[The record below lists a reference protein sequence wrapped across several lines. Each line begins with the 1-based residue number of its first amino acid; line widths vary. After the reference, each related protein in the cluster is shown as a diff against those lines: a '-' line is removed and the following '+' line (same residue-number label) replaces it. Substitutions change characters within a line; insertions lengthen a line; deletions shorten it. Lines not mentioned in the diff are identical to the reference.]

1 MTERSVRHQF
11 TATFNVK
18 WRRRISTPQWPVSQL
33 MQGCVSRD
41 AGKALG
47 FSSIL
52 LGKEAHMM
60 ASVSTAAFYVLVCDH
75 YLGRRP
81 YSLIS
86 HALTAAVDVHDV
98 YIPTEYEQQSN
109 DGPKL
114 QSFSNRGA
122 IVTEAIKD
130 WAPRQSAHLR
140 ADRRNGDQ
148 YAEAF
153 FKSLTHDEPKPI

>member
-1 MTERSVRHQF
+1 
-11 TATFNVK
+11 
-18 WRRRISTPQWPVSQL
+18 
-33 MQGCVSRD
+33 
-41 AGKALG
+41 
-47 FSSIL
+47 
-52 LGKEAHMM
+52 MM

-75 YLGRRP
+75 YLGRRT

-86 HALTAAVDVHDV
+86 YALTAAVDVHDV
-98 YIPTEYEQQSN
+98 YIPTEYEQQVN
-109 DGPKL
+109 EGPKL

-122 IVTEAIKD
+122 IVIEAIKD

-153 FKSLTHDEPKPI
+153 FKSLTHDEPKFV